1 MDVRTADSESFSLLG
16 LSEFVI
22 FLQTLWTYASFR
34 YAGQP
39 IMKVEESHESLED
52 FRDEISEVQEQEEGD
67 EEEYEPEVDETR
79 TRPRSS
85 SAGTGYRKIAT
96 IVAIIAILLGL
107 LISTYQH
114 SQSKPKVIFAKRSV
128 KPELD

>member
-79 TRPRSS
+79 TRARSS
-85 SAGTGYRKIAT
+85 SELPSGTGYRKIAT

-128 KPELD
+128 